1 MTDVN
6 ATLWTDV
13 AIRTLGFARRR
24 TDIDQW
30 RADNARYL
38 TRLKESYP
46 HLHARLE
53 EAAAQVSAGLAP

>member
-13 AIRTLGFARRR
+13 AIRTLGFASRR
-24 TDIDQW
+24 TEIDQW
-30 RADNARYL
+30 RTDNARYL
-38 TRLKESYP
+38 VRLEETYP

-53 EAAAQVSAGLAP
+53 EAAAQVAAGLAP